1 MLAEEIAAAKTK
13 GTRAEQVMKVEQEL
27 FALYADPQLEEKPEQ
42 LSFRGGACY
51 SEVAVELI
59 NAIYNNTGA
68 EMVVNTRNNGAI
80 HGWMMMRWWKPTA
93 LLMRKGRGRWRSA
106 RCRRR

>member
-51 SEVAVELI
+51 SEVAVEAYQRDLQQ
-59 NAIYNNTGA
+59 
-68 EMVVNTRNNGAI
+68 
-80 HGWMMMRWWKPTA
+80 H
-93 LLMRKGRGRWRSA
+93 GRGDGGEYPQQ
-106 RCRRR
+106 RRDSWHG